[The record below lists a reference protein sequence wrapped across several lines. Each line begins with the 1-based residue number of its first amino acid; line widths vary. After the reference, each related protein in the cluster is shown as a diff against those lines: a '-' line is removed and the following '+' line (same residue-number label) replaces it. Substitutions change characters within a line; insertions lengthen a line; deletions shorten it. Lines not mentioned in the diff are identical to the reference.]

1 MLSRVIRI
9 AAIIVAVIAA
19 LTVGLFSYAAT
30 RTEQPMVGV
39 VTASGSASIE
49 ATGQLG
55 ATATL
60 KVDRIV
66 APDRSWVAVY
76 LIGANA
82 MEGPGGEAAGQLV
95 GYAHVP
101 AGGSRN
107 VMVPLDTSVRLTEK
121 VLVVLQADRGVRGSF
136 EYDAT
141 RFEAS
146 PDKPYYVG
154 GSEVSVLVLV
164 RFNEMN

>member
-1 MLSRVIRI
+1 MLSRVISI

-19 LTVGLFSYAAT
+19 LTVGLFSYAET

-66 APDRSWVAVY
+66 APDRSLVAVY
-76 LIGANA
+76 LISATPWKA
-82 MEGPGGEAAGQLV
+82 RAATRR
-95 GYAHVP
+95 
-101 AGGSRN
+101 GSSWATRTF
-107 VMVPLDTSVRLTEK
+107 P
-121 VLVVLQADRGVRGSF
+121 QADRG
-136 EYDAT
+136 T
-141 RFEAS
+141 
-146 PDKPYYVG
+146 
-154 GSEVSVLVLV
+154 
-164 RFNEMN
+164 